1 MNTLQKQL
9 AQIGTEPHENG
20 LCDGIV
26 YEDTENQC
34 YWIYNHY
41 SYCEWLKHYMVHYAE
56 LSWEEATEKL
66 AQSSLYARPP
76 KDTEDLFCITHEL
89 TYHNAMKIAKG
100 NMYWQDGTPSDT
112 NDFQEEHDT
121 WHEQTKEKYHLNE
134 EYEILSF
141 KEAEPPTNGQKRYF
155 LNCSDL
161 HKKATDQPTYLYDE
175 ITQEEAEEHSQERA
189 YYIGYFKG
197 EQLIR
202 YEKIYQGKV
211 LMDKTISD

>member
-1 MNTLQKQL
+1 MNALQKRL

-26 YEDTENQC
+26 FEDSYNRH
-34 YWIYNHY
+34 YWIFNHY
-41 SYCEWLKHYMVHYAE
+41 SFYEWLRHYMVHYAGFT
-56 LSWEEATEKL
+56 WEQATERL
-66 AQSSLYARPP
+66 AQTRWNEPP
-76 KDTEDLFCITHEL
+76 ETEDELGYTMHEL
-89 TYHNAMKIAKG
+89 TYDLAMEIAKEDKL
-100 NMYWQDGTPSDT
+100 WQDRTSSDSGYSIKEKYSWY
-112 NDFQEEHDT
+112 EEI
-121 WHEQTKEKYHLNE
+121 KEKYHLNE

-141 KEAEPPTNGQKRYF
+141 KEAEIPMNGQKRYF

-175 ITQEEAEEHSQERA
+175 ITQKEAEEHSQERA

-197 EQLIR
+197 EQLVR